1 VTGAYRRIVVGTDG
15 SDSATLAV
23 AHAAWLAGAL
33 GADLIVTHAYK
44 EAPEDTG
51 SLRNLG
57 ASVLRDACARVAD
70 VGPRPLLRTGEAAD
84 ALVGLARQEGADLVV
99 VGNRGLG
106 TRRVL
111 MGSVP
116 GRVAQRAPCD
126 VLIAHTTGEV
136 PEAAYRRVLLATD
149 RSPTAE
155 RAAAAGS
162 ALADALGAEREEL
175 HVTGED
181 PAAGIVRAAAE
192 RAVDLVVVGN
202 KGLTGARRFL
212 TSVPSKVAR
221 RAPCHV
227 LLVKTT

>member
-99 VGNRGLG
+99 VGN
-106 TRRVL
+106 
-111 MGSVP
+111 
-116 GRVAQRAPCD
+116 
-126 VLIAHTTGEV
+126 
-136 PEAAYRRVLLATD
+136 
-149 RSPTAE
+149 
-155 RAAAAGS
+155 
-162 ALADALGAEREEL
+162 
-175 HVTGED
+175 
-181 PAAGIVRAAAE
+181 
-192 RAVDLVVVGN
+192 